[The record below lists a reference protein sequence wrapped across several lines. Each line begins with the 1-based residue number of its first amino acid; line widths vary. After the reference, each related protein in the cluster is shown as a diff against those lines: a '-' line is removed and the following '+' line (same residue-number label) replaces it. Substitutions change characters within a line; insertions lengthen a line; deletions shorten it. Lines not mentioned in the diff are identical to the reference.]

1 MLRYCFEGNSYD
13 HTLSD
18 VVITPGDG
26 GAYGYEGMISR
37 RELLSTLITPKPRFV
52 ETLLHKSP
60 KRVFKSS
67 AFSFSARALRA
78 SSAPFRSV
86 GFLQISCFLQLN
98 VRYFN
103 SLGPKHFD
111 NVGTY
116 EGKINRKAISTISH
130 QYGYSF

>member
-1 MLRYCFEGNSYD
+1 MLRYCFDGNSYD

-18 VVITPGDG
+18 VVITPEGWPG
-26 GAYGYEGMISR
+26 GGLQGYEGMISR

-67 AFSFSARALRA
+67 ALRFTARALRA
-78 SSAPFRSV
+78 SSAPCRSV
-86 GFLQISCFLQLN
+86 AFLKISCFLQLN

-103 SLGPKHFD
+103 SLDPKHLD
-111 NVGTY
+111 NMETY
-116 EGKINRKAISTISH
+116 VGKIHR
-130 QYGYSF
+130 